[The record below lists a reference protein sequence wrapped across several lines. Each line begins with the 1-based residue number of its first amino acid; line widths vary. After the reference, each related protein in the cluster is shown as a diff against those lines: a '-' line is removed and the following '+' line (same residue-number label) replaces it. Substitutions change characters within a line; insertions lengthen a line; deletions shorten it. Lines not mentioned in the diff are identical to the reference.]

1 MNNQKLAL
9 WFRSRSTKSRLE
21 FYFLHTHGTNRLQ
34 CQTDLKFPNV
44 SGRAVDGISWTQ
56 QRCRVGVTVQIR
68 LRATAAQ
75 CFCALKYVHLTFK
88 VKIQAEGYKSA
99 LYFQR
104 RSWKEETQIRDK
116 ISAFS
121 SRPQNLV
128 FYLVEHAHSLPGACF
143 PHGKAGSRFP
153 KKVHAH
159 TIIRRVLSLFQ
170 QNIPHYTISTFS
182 AFSSCSFVF
191 VLARFVFLLAFSA
204 SFVAAISSLRLLICF
219 ACQHQEENCQINN
232 SLRTKIL

>member
-1 MNNQKLAL
+1 M
-9 WFRSRSTKSRLE
+9 
-21 FYFLHTHGTNRLQ
+21 HGTNRLQ

-56 QRCRVGVTVQIR
+56 HRCRVGVTVQIR

-143 PHGKAGSRFP
+143 PHGNAGSRFH
-153 KKVHAH
+153 KKGACTHHH
-159 TIIRRVLSLFQ
+159 TTSTLPIPTKHSALYHLYIFRILFLFLCLCFG
-170 QNIPHYTISTFS
+170 TFRLLVG
-182 AFSSCSFVF
+182 FFCFVCG
-191 VLARFVFLLAFSA
+191 SY
-204 SFVAAISSLRLLICF
+204 FVAKTFNMLCLPTSRGKLSD
-219 ACQHQEENCQINN
+219 
-232 SLRTKIL
+232 